1 MNQYKSCSR
10 CIMDESVPLISF
22 DEYGV
27 CNYCTD
33 ALIKVRAHEELVQ
46 NGQAE
51 LENLVKKIKASKKGS
66 GKYDCIIGLSGGVD
80 SSYVAHLVK
89 KHTLNPLA
97 IHLDNGWNSDLA
109 VTNIEKLLKT
119 LDIDLFT
126 YVINWNEFKDLQ
138 LSFLKSNVANC
149 EIPTD
154 HAIFAIL
161 FKMANKYNV
170 KYIIHGGNS
179 SSESIMPRA
188 WMEDI
193 LDMEIIKSVH
203 RKYGTV
209 KLKTFPRLGY
219 PMLFYNLIIKRV
231 KYIGILNYLDYNKE
245 NAISFLEKELGWTRY
260 SGKHFESIFTRWFQ
274 GHYLVKKYNIDK
286 RLAHY
291 SSLIISKQLSREDA
305 IEKMKELPYDQ
316 ATIDMDNNYIRKKF
330 DLTEE
335 EFYDMMQKKSAGY
348 KYFSIYQWLLR
359 VFRSLIPQVKK
370 IAGRI

>member
-1 MNQYKSCSR
+1 MKQFKRCTR

-22 DEYGV
+22 DESGI
-27 CNYCTD
+27 CNYCKD
-33 ALIKVRAHEELVQ
+33 ALFKV
-46 NGQAE
+46 QANKEFVSNNQHE
-51 LENLVKKIKASKKGS
+51 LENLVKKIKTSKKS
-66 GKYDCIIGLSGGVD
+66 TNKYDCIIGLSGGVD
-80 SSYVAHLVK
+80 SSYIAYLVK
-89 KHTLNPLA
+89 KYSLNPLA

-109 VTNIEKLLKT
+109 VTNIEKLVKS

-161 FKMANKYNV
+161 FKMANKYDV
-170 KYIIHGGNS
+170 RYIIHGGNS

-188 WMEDI
+188 WMEDSF
-193 LDMEIIKSVH
+193 DMEIIKSVH
-203 RKYGTV
+203 GKYGSV

-219 PMLFYNLIIKRV
+219 PKLFFNLIIKRV

-245 NAISFLEKELGWTRY
+245 NAITFLESEYGWTKY

-274 GHYLVKKYNIDK
+274 GHYLVQKYNIDK

-291 SSLIISKQLSREDA
+291 SSLIISNQMSREDA
-305 IEKMKELPYDQ
+305 IEKMKELPYDK
-316 ATIDMDNNYIRKKF
+316 ATIDIDNNYIRKKF

-335 EFYDMMQKKSAGY
+335 EFCDIMQKKSAGY
-348 KYFSIYQWLLR
+348 NFFSIYQWLLR
-359 VFRSLIPQVKK
+359 AFRNLIPLVKK
-370 IAGRI
+370 FAGRI

>member
-1 MNQYKSCSR
+1 MNQYKKCTR
-10 CIMDESVPLISF
+10 CIMDEKVPLITF
-22 DEYGV
+22 DESGV
-27 CNYCTD
+27 CNFCTD
-33 ALIKVRAHEELVQ
+33 ALIKVRAHEELVL
-46 NGQAE
+46 NSREE

-89 KHTLNPLA
+89 KHSLNPLA

-109 VTNIEKLLKT
+109 VTNIEKLVKS

-161 FKMANKYNV
+161 FKMANKYGI

-179 SSESIMPRA
+179 SSESIMPRS
-188 WMEDI
+188 WMEDAF
-193 LDMEIIKSVH
+193 DMEIIKSVH

-219 PMLFYNLIIKRV
+219 PRLFYNLIIKRV

-245 NAISFLEKELGWTRY
+245 TAITVLENELGWTRY

-274 GHYLVKKYNIDK
+274 GHYLVQKYNIDK

-305 IEKMKELPYDQ
+305 LEKMKELPYDQ

-330 DLTEE
+330 DLTEQ
-335 EFYDMMQKKSAGY
+335 EFNDMMQKKNADY
-348 KYFSIYQWLLR
+348 KYFSIYQWFLR
-359 VFRSLIPQVKK
+359 VFKDLITKIKK
-370 IAGRI
+370 FAS

>member
-1 MNQYKSCSR
+1 MNQYRKCTR
-10 CIMDESVPLISF
+10 CIMDETVPLITF
-22 DEYGV
+22 DESGV
-27 CNYCTD
+27 CNFCKD
-33 ALIKVRAHEELVQ
+33 ALIKVRAHEELVL
-46 NGQAE
+46 NSQAE

-89 KHTLNPLA
+89 KHSLNPLA

-109 VTNIEKLLKT
+109 VTNIEKLVKS

-161 FKMANKYNV
+161 FKMANKYGI

-188 WMEDI
+188 WMEDAF
-193 LDMEIIKSVH
+193 DTEIIKSVH

-219 PMLFYNLIIKRV
+219 PRLFYNLIIKRV

-245 NAISFLEKELGWTRY
+245 TAITVLENELGWTRY

-305 IEKMKELPYDQ
+305 IEKMKESPFDQ
-316 ATIDMDNNYIRKKF
+316 TTIEMDNNYIRKKF

-335 EFYDMMQKKSAGY
+335 EFCDMMQKKGADY